1 MGTETIDKTQIL
13 TGKDLIKVLLVEDD
27 AVDRQIVERILTNC
41 PWPVEFVIESVGS
54 LSEAVECLGSK
65 GHDIVLLDLVLP
77 DSSGVETVHRISEIN
92 PHIPIIVLTGLDD
105 EGTGLLAIENGATDY
120 LIKDQSLDKILIRTV
135 LYALARKKETENW
148 WRTFDAISDLVF
160 IQDKDFTITKAN
172 KAFAEALNSKP
183 QDIIGKKCY
192 EVLHNTSTP
201 WPGCPYQKTHADL
214 KSHTEEIND
223 PLINIPLL
231 VTTSPILD
239 DNGNL
244 IGGVH
249 IAKDVTEQKKAEKLI
264 LDTNLQLRETS
275 QKLLNAKQELE
286 KKNEA
291 LEKAHKELETRVEER
306 TAELSKANELL
317 KKEIAERKQME
328 SYLRASEA
336 NLRKVIVGNPDGIV
350 IVDKNGI
357 VRFVNPAAESLFGR
371 EDKELLGETFGFP
384 MVLDETTEVETI
396 HKTKGIVIVEMRM
409 VEIDWEGEI
418 SYLASLH
425 NITERKE
432 AEEKM
437 KKAMEIKSEFI
448 SMASHEL
455 RTPLTAIKEGVRLV
469 IQEQTGKLNDEQKEF
484 LGIVKRNVERLAR
497 LINDILDFQKL
508 ESGKMDVDMQ
518 KNDVNE
524 IVKEIKETMTPLSS
538 EKGLNLIIEL
548 DDSLP
553 IIKFDK
559 DKITQVLTNIVNNAI
574 KFTEQGS
581 VTISTTKGDN
591 DNIIQVSVADTGP
604 GIKNEDLPRLFH
616 EFEQLAGGNERKTGG
631 SGLGLAI
638 SRKII
643 KKHNA
648 TIWAESEP
656 GKGTTFHFVLPIKE
670 RRRKLR
676 D

>member
-27 AVDRQIVERILTNC
+27 AVDRKIVERILANC
-41 PWPVEFVIESVGS
+41 PWPVEFVIESAGS

-65 GHDIVLLDLVLP
+65 GHDLVLLDLGLP
-77 DSSGVETVHRISEIN
+77 DSSGVETVHRVSEIN
-92 PHIPIIVLTGLDD
+92 PHIPIIVLTVLDD
-105 EGTGLLAIENGATDY
+105 EGTGLLAIEKGATDY
-120 LIKDQSLDKILIRTV
+120 LVKDQSLDKILIRTV

-148 WRTFDAISDLVF
+148 LRTFDAISDLVF
-160 IQDKDFTITKAN
+160 ILDKDFTITKAN
-172 KAFAEALNSKP
+172 KAFAEAFNSKP

-201 WPGCPYQKTHADL
+201 WPGCPYQKTQADL

-223 PLINIPLL
+223 PLVSIPLL

-264 LDTNLQLRETS
+264 LDTNLQLHETS

-336 NLRKVIVGNPDGIV
+336 NLHKVIVGNPDGIV

-432 AEEKM
+432 AEEKI

-548 DDSLP
+548 DDSIP

-591 DNIIQVSVADTGP
+591 DNIIQVSVSDTGP
-604 GIKNEDLPRLFH
+604 GIKNEDLPKLFH

-670 RRRKLR
+670 RRRKPR